1 MSIVNSV
8 NKETHEVSF
17 EPSVAL
23 YFINSLKY
31 RPMKKFRNTNASVV
45 DWHTPKGF
53 HFIDPYN
60 EDIIEFCVSALKS
73 YNTMVCAYITVVYSD
88 NTFHAYGLQWI
99 GYSRSTD
106 DQIRKFVA
114 NIDKDLP
121 SHAIKETFTFKVS
134 HI

>member
-17 EPSVAL
+17 GPSVAS

-31 RPMKKFRNTNASVV
+31 RPMKKFRNTTASVV

-53 HFIDPYN
+53 HFIDPYT
-60 EDIIEFCVSALKS
+60 EDIIEFCVTALKS
-73 YNTMVCAYITVVYSD
+73 YDTMVCAYITVVYSD
-88 NTFHAYGLQWI
+88 HKTHAYCLQWL

-106 DQIRKFVA
+106 DQIRKFTTE
-114 NIDKDLP
+114 IESKLP
-121 SHAIKETFTFKVS
+121 SHAITEKFTFKVS